1 MPIGFIGAGRMA
13 QALSRGIISKGKLKF
28 SLYACK
34 IIHRVV
40 LVGSA
45 DRGSLS
51 ISTRLDLV
59 SISRAMSRAPI
70 FQQFSVNN
78 KIPKIKTNFLR
89 IKRFNSFYNN
99 LIISRG
105 SRIVN
110 I

>member
-28 SLYACK
+28 S
-34 IIHRVV
+34 V

-70 FQQFSVNN
+70 FQQFSVNK
-78 KIPKIKTNFLR
+78 KIPKIKT
-89 IKRFNSFYNN
+89 
-99 LIISRG
+99 ISCE
-105 SRIVN
+105 
-110 I
+110 

>member
-28 SLYACK
+28 S
-34 IIHRVV
+34 V

-59 SISRAMSRAPI
+59 SISRVMSRAPI
-70 FQQFSVNN
+70 FQQFSVNK

-89 IKRFNSFYNN
+89 IKRFNSFNNN